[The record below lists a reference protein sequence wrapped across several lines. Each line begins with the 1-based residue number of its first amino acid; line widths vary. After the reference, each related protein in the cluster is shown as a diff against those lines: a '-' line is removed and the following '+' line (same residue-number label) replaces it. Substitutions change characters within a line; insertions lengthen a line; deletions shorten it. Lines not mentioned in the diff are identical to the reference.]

1 MIPQGVEVFVATLP
15 VDMRYGIERLSG
27 LVRERM
33 KREPRSKAAVF
44 VFVGKRRQSIKVLG
58 WDGTGMVLWYKK
70 LDAGLFEPPH
80 PERAGDAS
88 VVISEVA
95 FEALFAG
102 LSTQVKAFH

>member
-1 MIPQGVEVFVATLP
+1 MIPQGVEVFVAVDP
-15 VDMRYGIERLSG
+15 VDMRYGIERLG
-27 LVRERM
+27 GIVRERM

-70 LDAGLFEPPH
+70 LDAGLFEPPG
-80 PERAGDAS
+80 PARAGETS
-88 VVISEVA
+88 VLISEVA

-102 LSTQVKAFH
+102 FSTQVRELH